1 MSRTKLV
8 KGQVVP
14 LTADEEARADARE
27 ARDLERLRARKIEE
41 NRDVAGEQISAA
53 LGAAPGMSTLL
64 KQMNMLA
71 DAVDLLATE
80 MGDSL
85 SESAAQQI
93 AGLRAARHKIEAAR
107 AAENALA
114 ALLREAGTDENLLVQ
129 ERRAQ
134 IAAVNASDL

>member
-41 NRDVAGEQISAA
+41 NRGVAGEQISAA

-114 ALLREAGTDENLLVQ
+114 ALLREAGTDENLSVQ

>member
-114 ALLREAGTDENLLVQ
+114 ALLREAGTDENLSVQ